1 MRFSAIERHIEDRA
15 QSRLRDGRPA
25 SDADISSADPD
36 ALRDAR
42 RDATLRPNC
51 QDRMNPRDVEPELYG
66 MGRHTTAHL
75 YAVSVLAGFDA
86 IRNCSHC
93 RRDMEDNCKAWR
105 EVRKA
110 VVVLRQEAIRLAK
123 SVDELR
129 DATGGRTANIY
140 QFGCGSDISSADPD
154 ALRDARRDATLRP
167 NCQDRMNPR
176 DVEPELYG
184 MGRHTTAHLYAVSVL
199 AGFDAIRNCSHCR
212 RDMEDNC
219 KAWREVRKAV
229 VVLRQEAIRLA
240 KSVDELRDATGGRT
254 ANIYQFG
261 CGSVAYFA
269 PDARTFRKLAS

>member
-51 QDRMNPRDVEPELYG
+51 QDRVNPRDVEPELYG

-75 YAVSVLAGFDA
+75 YAVPVLAGFDA

-93 RRDMEDNCKAWR
+93 RRDMDDNCKAWR

-110 VVVLRQEAIRLAK
+110 VA
-123 SVDELR
+123 
-129 DATGGRTANIY
+129 
-140 QFGCGSDISSADPD
+140 
-154 ALRDARRDATLRP
+154 
-167 NCQDRMNPR
+167 
-176 DVEPELYG
+176 
-184 MGRHTTAHLYAVSVL
+184 
-199 AGFDAIRNCSHCR
+199 
-212 RDMEDNC
+212 
-219 KAWREVRKAV
+219 
-229 VVLRQEAIRLA
+229 VLRQEAIRLA

-269 PDARTFRKLAS
+269 PDARTFRKLAC